1 MIEDRRSDKE
11 GSIEQ
16 IIPASEPSLKS
27 NKPIERKGLHCFSL
41 GLKIFAILAIIGIV
55 ILCALLPNYIQNK
68 KALENESTDP
78 TNARLSRDC
87 LRKWLMN
94 RGMPIFDHD
103 RHEVFSLGSIT
114 HFDQRN
120 TQIPLQSYSAV

>member
-1 MIEDRRSDKE
+1 MIEDQRSDKE

-27 NKPIERKGLHCFSL
+27 NHIDRKGLHCFSL
-41 GLKIFAILAIIGIV
+41 GLKIFAIIAIIGIV

-78 TNARLSRDC
+78 TNARLPESKD
-87 LRKWLMN
+87 
-94 RGMPIFDHD
+94 
-103 RHEVFSLGSIT
+103 
-114 HFDQRN
+114 
-120 TQIPLQSYSAV
+120 